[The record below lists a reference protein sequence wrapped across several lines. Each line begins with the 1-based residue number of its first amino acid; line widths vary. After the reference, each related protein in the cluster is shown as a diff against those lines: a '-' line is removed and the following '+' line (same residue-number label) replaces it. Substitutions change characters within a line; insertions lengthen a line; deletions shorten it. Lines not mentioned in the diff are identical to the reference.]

1 MRLIVADQQKFA
13 RRGDGFGAMAKG
25 YDRMFRHYLSVFD
38 EVVVLGQALAAED
51 PSSAPVTGPAVSLV
65 ATESSRHPLR
75 MLAALPAMR
84 RRLAEAYAP
93 EDAYLLRM
101 PGLIPELLG
110 RRLLRERHPFA
121 VEVAG
126 DPWLTF
132 GPAGNRHPL
141 QPLLRAH
148 FTRVLR
154 RQCAAACAVGYSSR
168 AQHLRYLPAPGAFVT
183 HYSYAALPDDGVVAA
198 PRQFEGGGCVRLVC
212 VAGLQRMY
220 KAPEVVLD
228 AVGRRLADG
237 RDLEQTWV
245 GGGRLLEP
253 MRARARRLGLE
264 ERVRFVGQLPAG
276 QAVVEQ
282 LDAADLFL
290 LPSRA
295 EGLPGALIE
304 AMARALPCIGSTV
317 GGIPELLAEQ
327 DLVAPG
333 DARALA
339 AKIAQVV
346 TDPGRMN
353 DMSQRNRQTAQ
364 GQRECV
370 VAPRRRA
377 LYEALRRSTEDWL
390 ASR

>member
-25 YDRMFRHYLSVFD
+25 YDRLFRHYLSAFD
-38 EVVVLGQALAAED
+38 EVVVLGQALTTED
-51 PSSAPVTGPAVSLV
+51 PSSAPVTGPGISLV
-65 ATESSRHPLR
+65 AIEGSRHPLR

-93 EDAYLLRM
+93 EDAYVLRM
-101 PGLIPELLG
+101 PGLIPDLLG
-110 RRLLRERHPFA
+110 RRLMRQGHPFA
-121 VEVAG
+121 VEMPG

-148 FTRVLR
+148 FTRALR
-154 RQCAAACAVGYSSR
+154 RQCATACAVGYCSR
-168 AQHLRYLPAPGAFVT
+168 AQCLRYPPARGALVT
-183 HYSYAALPDDGVVAA
+183 YYSYASLPDDGVVAA
-198 PRQFEGGGCVRLVC
+198 PRRFEAGRRVRLVS

-220 KAPEVVLD
+220 KAPDVVL
-228 AVGRRLADG
+228 AALARCLADG
-237 RDLEQTWV
+237 LDLELTWV

-264 ERVRFVGQLPAG
+264 DRARFLGQLPAG
-276 QAVVEQ
+276 EAVAEQ

-317 GGIPELLAEQ
+317 GGIPELLAEE
-327 DLVAPG
+327 DLVPPG

-346 TDPGRMN
+346 TDPGRMTR
-353 DMSQRNRQTAQ
+353 MSQRNRQTAL
-364 GQRECV
+364 GYRECV
-370 VAPRRRA
+370 VAPRRRT
-377 LYEALRRSTEDWL
+377 LYEALRRTTEDWL
-390 ASR
+390 AAR